1 MLHRKHLILV
11 LINTLAHG
19 ADIAWQNSCCGT
31 LRSLPRNWT
40 DNLCWS
46 PPSIP
51 GVNDRALFQ
60 ISGLC
65 IVRLNAADSVS
76 IGELYVSNSKNY
88 EMQLI
93 GPAGGSNS
101 NFTVGIFAIKSFS
114 VLTIIELNVVFKGSS
129 SVGGKLNL
137 TDCRATGP
145 GSATISGSPAELVL
159 FRSSPHTLEFHVPDV
174 TIVFGGQLKIISEH
188 LLSSSRIQNFGKMEV
203 DVARITQLQG
213 AVCLCDAI
221 HETDP

>member
-1 MLHRKHLILV
+1 MLHRNHLVLV

-19 ADIAWQNSCCGT
+19 ADIVWQNSCCGT
-31 LRSLPRNWT
+31 LRSFPRNWT

-60 ISGLC
+60 INGLC
-65 IVRLNAADSVS
+65 IVRLNVADSVS
-76 IGELYVSNSKNY
+76 ISELDVSNGKNY

-93 GPAGGSNS
+93 GPVGGSNS
-101 NFTVGIFAIKSFS
+101 NFTVGIFAIRSFS
-114 VLTIIELNVVFKGSS
+114 VLTIVELNVVYRGLS

-145 GSATISGSPAELVL
+145 GSITISGELVL
-159 FRSSPHTLEFHVPDV
+159 FRSHPHTLEFHVPDV
-174 TIVFGGQLKIISEH
+174 TIFSGGRLKITSNL
-188 LLSSSRIQNFGKMEV
+188 LLSSSRIQNSGRMEV
-203 DVARITQLQG
+203 DVAKITELQG
-213 AVCLCDAI
+213 AVCLSEAI
-221 HETDP
+221 HE